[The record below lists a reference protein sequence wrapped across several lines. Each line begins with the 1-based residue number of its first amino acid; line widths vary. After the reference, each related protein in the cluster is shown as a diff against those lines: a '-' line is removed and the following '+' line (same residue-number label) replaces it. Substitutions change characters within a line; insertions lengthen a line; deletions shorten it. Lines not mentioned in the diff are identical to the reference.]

1 MTLPSHIFGENTEFP
16 TAILA
21 LADGTVFKGIS
32 IGANGHTVAELVFNT
47 SMTGYQEILTDPSYS
62 QQIVSLTYPH
72 VGNTGVN
79 NEDVESSKVHAAG
92 LVIRNCPSRISN
104 FRATQS
110 LPAYLKENGIVA
122 ISEIDTRKVTRL
134 LREKGAQGACILV
147 GDDVEKAIELARS
160 YKGMQGQDLA
170 SQVSRQ
176 QSENWSEGIWE
187 LGKGY
192 TQPDQSAY
200 HVVAYDFG
208 VKSNILRILADKGC
222 RLTVV
227 PATTPVADVLALE
240 PDGIFLANGP
250 GDPSACGYAVEAI
263 KTILDKKI
271 PLFGICLG
279 HQILAQAIGAKT
291 LKMKTGHH
299 GGNHPVKD
307 VQTGHVYITAQNHGF
322 AVDADTLPANARV
335 THISLFDGTLQG
347 FELTDR
353 PAFCFQGHPEASP
366 GPHDIIVLFDKFI
379 SQMAQQK

>member
-47 SMTGYQEILTDPSYS
+47 SMTGFQEILTDPSYS
-62 QQIVSLTYPH
+62 QQIVSFTYPH

-79 NEDVESSKVHAAG
+79 KEDVESFKTHAAG
-92 LVIRNCPSRISN
+92 MVIRNCPDRISN

-110 LPAYLKENGIVA
+110 LPAYLKENGVVA
-122 ISEIDTRKVTRL
+122 ISEVDTRKITRL

-147 GDDVEKAIELARS
+147 GDDVEKALELARG
-160 YKGMQGQDLA
+160 YQGMQGQDLA

-176 QSENWSEGIWE
+176 QTENWTEGTWQ

-192 TQPDQSAY
+192 TRPNQSSY

-222 RLTVV
+222 RFTVV
-227 PATTPVADVLALE
+227 PATTPAEDVLALN
-240 PDGIFLANGP
+240 PDGVFLANGP
-250 GDPSACGYAVEAI
+250 GDPSACGYAVEAV
-263 KTILDKKI
+263 KTLLDKKI

-279 HQILAQAIGAKT
+279 QQILAQAIGAQT
-291 LKMKTGHH
+291 LKM
-299 GGNHPVKD
+299 
-307 VQTGHVYITAQNHGF
+307 
-322 AVDADTLPANARV
+322 
-335 THISLFDGTLQG
+335 
-347 FELTDR
+347 
-353 PAFCFQGHPEASP
+353 
-366 GPHDIIVLFDKFI
+366 
-379 SQMAQQK
+379 